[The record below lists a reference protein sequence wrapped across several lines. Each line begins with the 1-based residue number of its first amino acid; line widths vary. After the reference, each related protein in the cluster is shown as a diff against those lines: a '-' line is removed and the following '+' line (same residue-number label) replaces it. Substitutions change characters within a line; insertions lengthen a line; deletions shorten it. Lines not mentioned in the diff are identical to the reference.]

1 MEDKRTVEI
10 NGIKFEVDM
19 RTATR
24 VDQFKVGD
32 NIKILDKSYKNEI
45 MDGVIVDFLNFKD
58 LPTIQV
64 AYFSTGLFETTIR
77 FININEETDKNYEIL
92 PSNPHEL
99 KFEKNKVVEK
109 IKNEIDK
116 KQEEANELQNKLDWF
131 EKFYGKYFEK
141 EDKNGSENWTIAW
154 CAR

>member
-1 MEDKRTVEI
+1 
-10 NGIKFEVDM
+10 
-19 RTATR
+19 
-24 VDQFKVGD
+24 
-32 NIKILDKSYKNEI
+32 
-45 MDGVIVDFLNFKD
+45 
-58 LPTIQV
+58 
-64 AYFSTGLFETTIR
+64 
-77 FININEETDKNYEIL
+77 EETDKNYEIL

-141 EDKNGSENWTIAW
+141 EDKNGSEN
-154 CAR
+154 

>member
-10 NGIKFEVDM
+10 NGIQFEVDM

-32 NIKILDKSYKNEI
+32 NIKVLNKNSRNEI
-45 MDGVIVDFLNFKD
+45 MDGVIVDFLNFKN

-64 AYFSTGLFETTIR
+64 AYFNNGLFDATIR
-77 FININEETDKNYEIL
+77 FININEENDDYEIL

-116 KQEEANELQNKLDWF
+116 KQGEADELQNKLDWF

-141 EDKNGSENWTIAW
+141 EDN
-154 CAR
+154 